1 MADVPA
7 DLAAVWPRVLEQLLG
22 EGRGQGLETKDGRWI
37 RRCQPLA
44 LVADTALLAV
54 PNEFAKNVLEG
65 RLAPVVSESLS
76 RECGRPIRIAI
87 TVDSS
92 IGESQP
98 PAPAGQQAPP
108 ASKQRYDEYGEYGEY
123 EEQELPTGQGGY
135 EGYGRHRAD
144 TRRPDRPD
152 RPDHAER
159 RDQHDHPDRSDRPE
173 RHDRRERQD
182 RPGRGDEHP
191 GGSGKSG
198 ASGDPL
204 PPRTGP
210 ADGADQLPTAR
221 PAYPAEYGDY
231 QRPAP
236 GAWPRPAQDDYGWQ
250 QQRLGFPERDPYASP
265 AQEPYG
271 ARDQYGPQESYGAP
285 EGYGGAKDAYGSA
298 KDTYG
303 GGHEPYPPSQEYS
316 PSQDYRPR
324 PVERPAYDPSRSDYD
339 SGRSEYD
346 QRDPVRRELPEPP
359 PGGGPAHRGGPAV
372 PPSSGGG
379 SGHAA
384 GHAAQ
389 GHGPGE
395 PTARLNPKYLFDTFV
410 IGASNR
416 FAHAAAVAVAEAPAK
431 AYNPLF
437 IYGESGLGKTHLLHA
452 IGHYARSLYPGTRVR
467 YVSSEE
473 FTNEFI
479 NSIRDGK
486 GDSFRKR
493 YREMDILL
501 VDDIQFL
508 ADKEST
514 QEEFFHTFN
523 TLHNA
528 NKQIVLSSD
537 RPPKQLV
544 TLEDRLR
551 NRFEWGLITDVQ
563 PPELET
569 RIAILRKKAVQ
580 EQLNAPPEVLEFIAS
595 RISRNIRELE
605 GALIRVTAF
614 ASLNRQPVDLGLTE
628 IVLKD
633 LIPGGEDSAPEITA
647 PAIMAATADYF
658 GLTVEDLCGT
668 SRGRALVTARQIAMY
683 LCRELTDLSLPKIGA
698 QFGGRDHTTVMHAD
712 RKIRALMAERR
723 SIYNQVT
730 ELTNRIKN
738 G

>member
-7 DLAAVWPRVLEQLLG
+7 DLAAVWPRVLEQLLA
-22 EGRGQGLETKDGRWI
+22 EGQQGVEPKDKQWVE
-37 RRCQPLA
+37 RCQPLA

-54 PNEFAKNVLEG
+54 PNEWGKRVLEG
-65 RLAPVVSESLS
+65 RLAPLISETLS

-87 TVDSS
+87 TVDDSAAGPAAPQS
-92 IGESQP
+92 QTPPPYGDSGEQDP
-98 PAPAGQQAPP
+98 GHYQHPQNDP
-108 ASKQRYDEYGEYGEY
+108 Y
-123 EEQELPTGQGGY
+123 GGY
-135 EGYGRHRAD
+135 GHR
-144 TRRPDRPD
+144 P
-152 RPDHAER
+152 AE
-159 RDQHDHPDRSDRPE
+159 DGLPE
-173 RHDRRERQD
+173 I
-182 RPGRGDEHP
+182 
-191 GGSGKSG
+191 
-198 ASGDPL
+198 
-204 PPRTGP
+204 
-210 ADGADQLPTAR
+210 R
-221 PAYPAEYGDY
+221 PAYPDY
-231 QRPAP
+231 PQSRPEP
-236 GAWPRPAQDDYGWQ
+236 GAWPRTQEDLSWQ
-250 QQRLGFPERDPYASP
+250 QPRLGGFQDRDPYASP
-265 AQEPYG
+265 RSHQPPHDYRSPQQSERQGYEPPRPERREMQEP
-271 ARDQYGPQESYGAP
+271 PQ
-285 EGYGGAKDAYGSA
+285 
-298 KDTYG
+298 
-303 GGHEPYPPSQEYS
+303 
-316 PSQDYRPR
+316 
-324 PVERPAYDPSRSDYD
+324 
-339 SGRSEYD
+339 
-346 QRDPVRRELPEPP
+346 
-359 PGGGPAHRGGPAV
+359 AHRGGGSQGTGGPSGGGPGGPGRPGGGGGLMGAS
-372 PPSSGGG
+372 PSSGGG
-379 SGHAA
+379 
-384 GHAAQ
+384 
-389 GHGPGE
+389 PGE
-395 PTARLNPKYLFDTFV
+395 PQARLNPKYLFDTFV

-486 GDSFRKR
+486 GDTFRKR
-493 YREMDILL
+493 YRDVDILL

-508 ADKEST
+508 ASKEST

-537 RPPKQLV
+537 RPPKQLM

-551 NRFEWGLITDVQ
+551 NRFEWGLTTDVQ

-647 PAIMAATADYF
+647 GAIMAATADYF
-658 GLTVEDLCGT
+658 GLTVEDLCGS
-668 SRGRALVTARQIAMY
+668 SRSRVLVTARQIAMY